1 MVSLKMQKRLAS
13 SILNCGRRKVWLD
26 PNEINEISMANSR
39 QNIRKLIKDGF
50 IIRKPPIVHSRFRV
64 RRRNLAK
71 RLGRHTGMGKRKGKK
86 TARLPPKN
94 VWVRRQRVLRRLLR
108 KYRDSK
114 KIDKHVYHELYLRAK
129 GNEFKNK
136 RVLMEHIY
144 KLKQE
149 KSKEKLLV
157 QQAEARKHK
166 RGAAR
171 EKQVAKAQAKLASFG
186 TGITSSEGAVVPK
199 QEGEEKVVGSKKQDK
214 AAKGGAQP
222 KGPSSDKPTSKP
234 GEKGGK
240 RDKTSARKPKTD
252 KDGAKTGDKGASKT
266 GDKPAAKSSP
276 AGKGPAA
283 KSEKGAAKGSPKPA
297 PKSEGKSSPKPSS
310 KPAPKST

>member
-50 IIRKPPIVHSRFRV
+50 IIRKPPVVHSRFRV
-64 RRRNLAK
+64 RRRDLAK
-71 RLGRHTGMGKRKGKK
+71 RLGRHTGTGKRKGKK
-86 TARLPPKN
+86 SARLPPKN

-149 KSKEKLLV
+149 KTKEKLLE

-171 EKQVAKAQAKLASFG
+171 EKQIAKAQAKLASFG

-199 QEGEEKVVGSKKQDK
+199 QEGEEKIVGSKGKQDK
-214 AAKGGAQP
+214 GGKGSAQP
-222 KGPSSDKPTSKP
+222 KGTSDTKSSSSKP
-234 GEKGGK
+234 GDKGK
-240 RDKTSARKPKTD
+240 RDKTSARKPKSE
-252 KDGAKTGDKGASKT
+252 KDGAKS
-266 GDKPAAKSSP
+266 DKPAGAKSSP
-276 AGKGPAA
+276 STKPASTKSSDKG
-283 KSEKGAAKGSPKPA
+283 AKGSPKPT
-297 PKSEGKSSPKPSS
+297 PKSEGGKAPKQSS